1 MGQIKMSQIIKIKD
15 VISIINNHQNVV
27 IGMAAAEPKLFL
39 NHLHLINHEIHL
51 MNCLPLDAVYEKAET
66 LKNIQFDSLFYSG
79 QMRNLS
85 QKHPHVSYIPSH
97 LHASGLNRMQVM
109 PPDIFIGTGVKH
121 PYNDTVSLSLS
132 NVYEIDAFKRSKV
145 KIIELNINMPF
156 VYGDHHIHIN
166 EIDYII
172 ETNYHPT
179 EVNYDTEDE
188 RDTIIGNLIAEHIE
202 DESTLQFG
210 IGAIPNAVAKALIH
224 KKNLGIH
231 TEMLSDGLVQL
242 IKLGVV
248 TGSKKT
254 LYPNKHI
261 CSFILG
267 TKALYDY
274 VNHNE
279 DILLMNAN
287 YVNDPYVIGQ
297 NEKQISINTTIE
309 IDLTGQ
315 CNSETL
321 NQKHYSGTGGQSDTA
336 VGAQRSHQ
344 GKSFIALHSTTTQ
357 KDINGN
363 QVMISKIVPKFI
375 NGQSVTLS
383 RNDIDYVVTEYGI
396 QKLKGHT
403 IKERIYKLIS
413 IAHPD
418 FREQLLEDAKKMYD
432 I

>member
-1 MGQIKMSQIIKIKD
+1 MSRIIHIEDVMTLIKNHKNI
-15 VISIINNHQNVV
+15 VIS
-27 IGMAAAEPKLFL
+27 MAAAEPKLFL
-39 NHLHLINHEIHL
+39 SHLHLIKHDVHL
-51 MNCLPLDAVYEKAET
+51 MNCLPLEDMYKQADE
-66 LKNIQFDSLFYSG
+66 LKHIQFDSLFYSG
-79 QMRNLS
+79 QMRKLS
-85 QKHPHVSYIPSH
+85 QKHPNVSYIPSH
-97 LHASGLNRMQVM
+97 LHASGINRMHVL

-121 PYNDTVSLSLS
+121 PQNEKVSLSLS
-132 NVYEIDAFKRSKV
+132 NVYEMDAFKRSKI
-145 KIIELNINMPF
+145 KIIELNQMMPY
-156 VYGDHHIHIN
+156 VNGDHLIDYN
-166 EIDYII
+166 DIDYIV
-172 ETNYHPT
+172 ETNYTPT
-179 EVNYDTEDE
+179 EINYHSEDE
-188 RDTIIGNLIAEHIE
+188 RDTIIGKLIAENIE

-231 TEMLSDGLVQL
+231 TEMLSDGLIQL
-242 IKLGVV
+242 IKQGVV
-248 TGSKKT
+248 TGSKKS
-254 LYPNKHI
+254 LYPNKHV

-267 TKALYDY
+267 TQELYDY

-336 VGAQRSHQ
+336 IGAQRSNH
-344 GKSFIALHSTTTQ
+344 GKSFIALHSTTY
-357 KDINGN
+357 KKENNGN
-363 QVMISKIVPKFI
+363 QVMISKIVPKFV

-396 QKLKGHT
+396 QKLKGYT

-413 IAHPD
+413 IAHPN